1 MDKVSHE
8 CHFAAGECGVAVED
22 LEEFIGEGGVVAN
35 DDVIGGLHS
44 SGAEPM
50 TVRQAVQRVSG
61 QSDEVGVAVNINED
75 GEDAGGAP
83 HRGDRGGAP
92 HRGDRGDIAVAD
104 RRRADEPPRQ
114 RVVVGFDVGVDAVL
128 VGPKQPRGSDPREQE
143 QYQDEADLAE
153 HDGAIFTDV
162 LQEGCG
168 EGMQA
173 TVSAGRAGY
182 FLGTQASLS
191 VIVRLK
197 MRRPAALS
205 FESSAK

>member
-1 MDKVSHE
+1 M
-8 CHFAAGECGVAVED
+8 AVED

-35 DDVIGGLHS
+35 DDVIGGLHLG
-44 SGAEPM
+44 GAEPM
-50 TVRQAVQRVSG
+50 TVRQAVQRVGG
-61 QSDEVGVAVNINED
+61 QSDEVGVAVNTNED
-75 GEDAGGAP
+75 GEDA
-83 HRGDRGGAP
+83 GGAP

-104 RRRADEPPRQ
+104 RRRADEPPPQ

-128 VGPKQPRGSDPREQE
+128 VGPKQPRGSDPRDQE
-143 QYQDEADLAE
+143 QYEDKADLAE
-153 HDGAIFTDV
+153 HDGAIFKDV
-162 LQEGCG
+162 PLAGCG